1 MNSKRIVI
9 EETNKDLSANGGLL
23 FFDALFNKLELNSTL
38 APILPKKQ
46 KDSGILQID
55 KIKSLLFHF
64 ASGNDCLDD
73 LDEAR
78 QESLFSELTS
88 GGVSS
93 RSMGD
98 FLRSF
103 SNISLM
109 EIADRLVDLSLKLR
123 LAMHPDDLD
132 FVL

>member
-1 MNSKRIVI
+1 
-9 EETNKDLSANGGLL
+9 
-23 FFDALFNKLELNSTL
+23 FFDALFNKLELDSVL

-46 KDSGILQID
+46 KDRGITQID

-64 ASGNDCLDD
+64 ATGNDCLDD
-73 LDEAR
+73 LDELR
-78 QESLFSELTS
+78 EESLYSELTS

-93 RSMGD
+93 RAMGD

-103 SNISLM
+103 SNVSLL
-109 EIADRLVDLSLKLR
+109 EIADRLVDLSFKMR

-132 FVL
+132 FILSMDSTPHEQ